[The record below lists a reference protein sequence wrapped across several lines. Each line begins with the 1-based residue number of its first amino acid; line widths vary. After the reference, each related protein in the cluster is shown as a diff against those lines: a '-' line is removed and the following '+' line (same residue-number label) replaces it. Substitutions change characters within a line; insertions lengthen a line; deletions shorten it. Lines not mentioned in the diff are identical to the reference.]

1 MEQLAHD
8 FLREIKSQ
16 LQLALELAYRDI
28 LVNVAVLGRLQN
40 LQGLR
45 VDSIGDLAQ
54 VRPIS
59 LREDLFGG
67 ADRD

>member
-54 VRPIS
+54 VRPVS

-67 ADRD
+67 VDRD

>member
-1 MEQLAHD
+1 MQQLAHD
-8 FLREIKSQ
+8 FLGEIKSQ

-28 LVNVAVLGRLQN
+28 LVNGAVLSRLQN

-54 VRPIS
+54 VRPVS

>member
-1 MEQLAHD
+1 MQQLAND
-8 FLREIKSQ
+8 FLGEIKSQ

-28 LVNVAVLGRLQN
+28 LINVAVLGGLKN

-54 VRPIS
+54 VRPVS

>member
-1 MEQLAHD
+1 MQQLAHD
-8 FLREIKSQ
+8 FLGEIKSQ

-28 LVNVAVLGRLQN
+28 LVNGAVLGRLQN

-54 VRPIS
+54 VRPVS

>member
-1 MEQLAHD
+1 MQQLAND

-28 LVNVAVLGRLQN
+28 LVNGAVLGRLQN

-54 VRPIS
+54 VRPIG

>member
-1 MEQLAHD
+1 MQQLAHD
-8 FLREIKSQ
+8 FLGEIKSQ

-54 VRPIS
+54 VRPVS

-67 ADRD
+67 AGRD

>member
-1 MEQLAHD
+1 MQQLAND

-28 LVNVAVLGRLQN
+28 LVNGAVLGRLQN

-67 ADRD
+67 VDRD

>member
-1 MEQLAHD
+1 MQQLAHD
-8 FLREIKSQ
+8 FLGEIKSQ
-16 LQLALELAYRDI
+16 LQFALELAYSDI

-54 VRPIS
+54 VRPVG

>member
-1 MEQLAHD
+1 MQQLAHD
-8 FLREIKSQ
+8 FLGEIKSQ

-54 VRPIS
+54 VRPVS

-67 ADRD
+67 VDRD